1 MMSFL
6 HSTIGLLQQ
15 METYLKYKIQ
25 VYYTLQLSLG
35 GWQPI
40 FQLTFH
46 EIQCKKKK
54 SIFYNTKHHTH
65 VQL

>member
-1 MMSFL
+1 
-6 HSTIGLLQQ
+6 

-25 VYYTLQLSLG
+25 VYYSLQLSLG

-46 EIQCKKKK
+46 EIQCKKKN

-65 VQL
+65 V